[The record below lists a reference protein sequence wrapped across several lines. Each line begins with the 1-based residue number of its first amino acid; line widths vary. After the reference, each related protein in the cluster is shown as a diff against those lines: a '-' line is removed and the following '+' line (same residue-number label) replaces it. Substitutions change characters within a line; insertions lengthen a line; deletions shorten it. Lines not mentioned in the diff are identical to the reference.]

1 MSTHQ
6 TKMPY
11 HPPWRAIDPHYVTE
25 DGDLVY
31 EFILS
36 FAASFPVAYQRM
48 VCHTI
53 ANHQHGMRPR
63 EGVLFQVKLFAL
75 EIHHTLID
83 MVWESGDDA
92 LFLSCMRHTLDPRE
106 LRVVMRSI
114 GAPII
119 DAFRAVIYFGVLEH
133 QMKHYR
139 ASDEALRDLALVRA
153 AGLQINPEDMAII
166 DTIISDMMQ

>member
-1 MSTHQ
+1 
-6 TKMPY
+6 MPGT
-11 HPPWRAIDPHYVTE
+11 PPWRTIDPHHVAE

-36 FAASFPVAYQRM
+36 FAASFPFAYQRI

-53 ANHQHGMRPR
+53 ANHPHGMRPR

-75 EIHHTLID
+75 EIHHAMID
-83 MVWESGDDA
+83 MAWESGDDV
-92 LFLSCMRHTLDPRE
+92 LFLNYMHYTLDPWE
-106 LRVVMRSI
+106 LRVIMRSI

-119 DAFRAVIYFGVLEH
+119 DAFRAVIYVGVLEH

-153 AGLQINPEDMAII
+153 AGLQINPEDMEIL
-166 DTIISDMMQ
+166 DTIVSDMMH